1 MYTNS
6 VQESKA
12 TGLQAWVQNPIIEL
26 KLYYIKNIKMYFLPQ
41 CYTLKLKMFYNK
53 KKTPNIF

>member
-26 KLYYIKNIKMYFLPQ
+26 ELYYIKNIKM
-41 CYTLKLKMFYNK
+41 
-53 KKTPNIF
+53 